1 MTIPADPRLI
11 LRDEELDSGLELM
24 LLAEASLWAA
34 VDNALE
40 AEAKGLGRPHWRAA
54 FLLRRRPG
62 VGTRD
67 LARLTGLSKQAASRT
82 LNDLLKLGLAEIETG
97 DLDARR
103 RPARLTDEGKAFEG
117 RIAERL
123 RAMIGRAYRTGGL
136 DGVAGARRILAA
148 LAGPRTGVG
157 LRREET

>member
-1 MTIPADPRLI
+1 MSLPADPRLI

-34 VDNALE
+34 VDTAME
-40 AEAKGLGRPHWRAA
+40 AEGPGLGRPHWRAA

-67 LARLTGLSKQAASRT
+67 LGRLTGLSKQAASRT
-82 LNDLLKLGLAEIETG
+82 LNDLVRLELAMIESG

-103 RPARLTDEGKAFEG
+103 RPARLTELGLAFEA

-148 LAGPRTGVG
+148 MAGSRTGIG
-157 LRREET
+157 LRREEN

>member
-1 MTIPADPRLI
+1 MTLPADPRLI

-34 VDNALE
+34 VDTALE

-82 LNDLLKLGLAEIETG
+82 LNDLLKLDLAQIATG

-103 RPARLTDEGKAFEG
+103 RPAVLTEEGLAFEG

-136 DGVAGARRILAA
+136 DGVGGARRILAA

-157 LRREET
+157 LRREES

>member
-1 MTIPADPRLI
+1 MSLPADPRLI

-24 LLAEASLWAA
+24 LLAEATLWAA
-34 VDNALE
+34 VDTALE
-40 AEAKGLGRPHWRAA
+40 AEGPGLGRPHWRAA

-62 VGTRD
+62 VGAKD
-67 LARLTGLSKQAASRT
+67 LSRLTGLSKQAASRT
-82 LNDLLKLGLAEIETG
+82 LSDLVKQGLAEIDSGE
-97 DLDARR
+97 LDARR
-103 RPARLTDEGKAFEG
+103 RPARLTETGRAFED

-123 RAMIGRAYRTGGL
+123 RALIGRAYRTGGL